1 MAIEKLRPSYDY
13 LDERIAQLKQVLPE
27 AFADESIN
35 WEVLQEVLG
44 HLIDGENAEHFG
56 LVWPGKREAR
66 RLVGVPAQG
75 TLKPIIGA
83 GADEDVTRNIFIEG
97 DNLAVM
103 KLLLKSYASRVKMI
117 YIDPPYNTGEDH
129 VYRDDFRDP
138 VQAFLQKTGQVD
150 EQGAALQTNR
160 KSDGRFHSNWLSMM
174 YPRLAVARQLL
185 SPDGSL
191 WISIDDT
198 EVANLRLMC
207 DELFGE
213 ENFVAT
219 FVWEKRTTR
228 ENRRVFS
235 VNHDFVLCYA
245 RNKELF
251 EEARG
256 MLPATEEL
264 VGRYSN
270 PDNDPRGDW
279 QSVSLAAQ
287 AGHGTPAQ
295 FYTITTPSGRKL
307 DPPPGNCWRVTKERL
322 KELIAD
328 NRVWFGA
335 DGGNVPRRKIY
346 LSEVELGLTPHTLW
360 KAGEVGTTD
369 SAKRAVMNLFDG
381 QSVFDTPK
389 PVELIRRMIQI
400 ATSEDDLVMD
410 FFAGSC
416 STAHAVMEQN
426 AADQGP
432 RRFMMIQ
439 LPEVTRLDS
448 DAHQAGYED
457 IAEIGKE
464 RMRRAIHALRN
475 QNGQQLEPES
485 KAEVD
490 LGFRV
495 YRLEHSNFQTWQ
507 DFERTEI
514 EALQSQMDMFE
525 TPLVDGWQ
533 ESDLLVEIMLQEGFP
548 LDSAVTYQEDYL
560 SNSVYLMSSDFHEHR
575 LVVCLDE
582 AIQDSTIDLLQLGEH
597 DVFVC
602 LDSALSD
609 QSKVRLADRGNVHVI

>member
-1 MAIEKLRPSYDY
+1 
-13 LDERIAQLKQVLPE
+13 
-27 AFADESIN
+27 
-35 WEVLQEVLG
+35 
-44 HLIDGENAEHFG
+44 
-56 LVWPGKREAR
+56 
-66 RLVGVPAQG
+66 
-75 TLKPIIGA
+75 
-83 GADEDVTRNIFIEG
+83 
-97 DNLAVM
+97 
-103 KLLLKSYASRVKMI
+103 
-117 YIDPPYNTGEDH
+117 
-129 VYRDDFRDP
+129 
-138 VQAFLQKTGQVD
+138 
-150 EQGAALQTNR
+150 
-160 KSDGRFHSNWLSMM
+160 
-174 YPRLAVARQLL
+174 
-185 SPDGSL
+185 
-191 WISIDDT
+191 
-198 EVANLRLMC
+198 
-207 DELFGE
+207 
-213 ENFVAT
+213 
-219 FVWEKRTTR
+219 
-228 ENRRVFS
+228 
-235 VNHDFVLCYA
+235 
-245 RNKELF
+245 
-251 EEARG
+251 
-256 MLPATEEL
+256 
-264 VGRYSN
+264 
-270 PDNDPRGDW
+270 
-279 QSVSLAAQ
+279 
-287 AGHGTPAQ
+287 
-295 FYTITTPSGRKL
+295 
-307 DPPPGNCWRVTKERL
+307 
-322 KELIAD
+322 
-328 NRVWFGA
+328 
-335 DGGNVPRRKIY
+335 
-346 LSEVELGLTPHTLW
+346 
-360 KAGEVGTTD
+360 
-369 SAKRAVMNLFDG
+369 
-381 QSVFDTPK
+381 
-389 PVELIRRMIQI
+389 
-400 ATSEDDLVMD
+400 MD